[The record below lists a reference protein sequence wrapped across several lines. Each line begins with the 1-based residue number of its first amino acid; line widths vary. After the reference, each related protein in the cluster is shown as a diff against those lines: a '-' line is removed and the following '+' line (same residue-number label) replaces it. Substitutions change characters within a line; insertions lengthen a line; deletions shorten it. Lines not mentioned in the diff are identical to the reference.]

1 MESDITVLDSYTIQ
15 FVFNEEIG
23 DISNISFSVRRTS
36 GKSTSINVSKAVLA
50 DDRRTVTLYLNSRYT
65 GLSSD
70 YEYELVINSSV
81 RDLQG
86 MAVDSGDREVE
97 FYGED
102 IELEE
107 LEIISRYIDED
118 NKVITLIAN
127 RELNISSLDIGD
139 FKFSGA
145 GYYVSS
151 SDKVEYNKN
160 SITITLRNELDEDEE
175 LTIEIT
181 STGRGKIRDLN
192 GQSLSTEEIEIDT
205 N

>member
-1 MESDITVLDSYTIQ
+1 M
-15 FVFNEEIG
+15 
-23 DISNISFSVRRTS
+23 
-36 GKSTSINVSKAVLA
+36 A

-118 NKVITLIAN
+118 NRVITLIAN

-145 GYYVSS
+145 GYYGSS

>member
-1 MESDITVLDSYTIQ
+1 MEFDGDDID
-15 FVFNEEIG
+15 
-23 DISNISFSVRRTS
+23 
-36 GKSTSINVSKAVLA
+36 
-50 DDRRTVTLYLNSRYT
+50 
-65 GLSSD
+65 
-70 YEYELVINSSV
+70 
-81 RDLQG
+81 
-86 MAVDSGDREVE
+86 
-97 FYGED
+97 
-102 IELEE
+102 LEE

-145 GYYVSS
+145 GYYGSS
-151 SDKVEYNKN
+151 SDKVRYN
-160 SITITLRNELDEDEE
+160 SSAITITLRNELDEDDE

-192 GQSLSTEEIEIDT
+192 GQSLTTEDIEVET